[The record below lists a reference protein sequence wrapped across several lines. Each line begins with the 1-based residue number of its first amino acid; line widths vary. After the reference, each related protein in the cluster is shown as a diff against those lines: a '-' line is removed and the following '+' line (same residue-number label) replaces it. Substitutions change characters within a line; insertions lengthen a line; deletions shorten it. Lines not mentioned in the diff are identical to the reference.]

1 MYNSRPMPRPVFS
14 VVIDNYNYGRFI
26 GQALDSILAQDVPV
40 GSVETIVV
48 DDGSTDDSREVVARY
63 GDKVRLIAQKNAG
76 QSAAFATGFAAATG
90 EIVCPLDS
98 DDYWEKDKLSSVAAA
113 LKDPTVGIVQHYQRD
128 VDAVGRPLP
137 NPLPVWPARYTLADF
152 LDGRFVNAATSSL
165 AIRKTLL
172 DKLLPVPKDVFYLY
186 DDYLL
191 DHGLLECDI
200 ACIPRILGYHRIH
213 GANNWAMNMRNP
225 KKLQGSIDELRRFR
239 AYLEPKLK
247 ARGLAFSPRYEAL
260 QRLEILRREVL
271 LAAHDG
277 RRGDAFAAWK
287 KLKAEGPSG
296 LGAFRA
302 ATLLVA
308 IVSPGLYLKL
318 HGLYSRQHWMADL
331 RRRLLPEPVSPA

>member
-1 MYNSRPMPRPVFS
+1 MARPVFS

-26 GQALDSILAQDVPV
+26 GQALDSVLAQDAPA

-63 GDKVRLIAQKNAG
+63 GDKVRLIAQKNGG

-90 EIVCPLDS
+90 EFVCPLDS
-98 DDYWEKDKLSSVAAA
+98 DDYWTPDKLTSVAAA
-113 LKDPTVGIVQHYQRD
+113 FADPRIGIVQHYQRD
-128 VDAVGRPLP
+128 VDAVGRPLN
-137 NPLPVWPARYTLADF
+137 NPLPPWPQRYTIGDF

-165 AIRKTLL
+165 AFRKSVL

-191 DHGLLECDI
+191 DHGLLECDV
-200 ACIPRILGYHRIH
+200 ACIPRILGFHRIH

-225 KKLQGSIDELRRFR
+225 KKLGGSIDELRRFR

-247 ARGLAFSPRYEAL
+247 ARGLAFTARYETL

-271 LAAHDG
+271 LAAHEG
-277 RRGDAFAAWK
+277 RRGDAFASWRR
-287 KLKAEGPSG
+287 LNAEMGSG

-302 ATLLVA
+302 ATLLLA
-308 IVSPGLYLKL
+308 IASPSSYLRL
-318 HGLYSRQHWMADL
+318 HALYSDQHWMADL
-331 RRRLLPEPVSPA
+331 RRRLLPEPAGH